1 MRVAAQPR
9 VFIVSGPSGSGKT
22 TVVEHLLRTVPDTM
36 FSVSYT
42 TRKPRAGEQ
51 DGREYY
57 FVSREKFEEMIA
69 REEFLEYADVFG
81 NLYGTHAGVLEEAEK
96 RKRDL
101 VLDIDVQG
109 ARQVKAK
116 LPGAVAIFLLPP
128 SRQELERRLLA
139 RGQDSSEVIARRLE
153 MARREIER
161 YDNYDYL
168 VVNHDL
174 QETCTQVEAIVQA
187 GREQC
192 GAPGAAAAGVAG
204 SFHAQAAAAR
214 RETTSERVSGILKT
228 FGSSSA

>member
-1 MRVAAQPR
+1 MTAQPR

-22 TVVEHLLRTVPDTM
+22 TVVEHLLRAVPDTM

-51 DGREYY
+51 DGREYS

-81 NLYGTHAGVLEEAEK
+81 NLYGTHAGVLAEAEK
-96 RKRDL
+96 NKKDL

-116 LPGAVAIFLLPP
+116 LPGAVAVFLLPP

-153 MARREIER
+153 MARREIES
-161 YDNYDYL
+161 YDNFDYL

-174 QETCTQVEAIVQA
+174 QETCTQVEAIVQVR
-187 GREQC
+187 REQC
-192 GAPGAAAAGVAG
+192 GASGAAIAGRAN

-214 RETTSERVSGILKT
+214 RETTSERVSGILET

>member
-1 MRVAAQPR
+1 VAAQPR

-22 TVVEHLLRTVPDTM
+22 TVVEHLLRTVRDTM

-57 FVSREKFEEMIA
+57 FVSRERFEEMIA

-81 NLYGTHAGVLEEAEK
+81 NLYGTHAGVLGEAEK

-128 SRQELERRLLA
+128 SRQELERRLRA

-174 QETCTQVEAIVQA
+174 QETCVQVEAIVQA

-192 GAPGAAAAGVAG
+192 EATGAAAPGAAG
-204 SFHAQAAAAR
+204 SFRAQAAAAR
-214 RETTSERVSGILKT
+214 RETTSERVSGILET
-228 FGSSSA
+228 FGSSSV